1 MLTCNLKGGLGNQL
15 FQIFTLIAY
24 SIQNKKSFIFPYSE
38 FIMGHDTKR
47 PSYWNTFLTHLK
59 NYTTGN
65 GKFDD
70 ITHVNELLLL
80 KHPIYKE
87 KSFNYCPIDSD
98 VDNMLFDGYFQS
110 YKYFDN
116 YKDKLFTLIDLK
128 YYNIKIR
135 SEFFSYLNTHKTAS
149 MHFRIGDYK
158 NIQEFH
164 PVLPEKYY
172 DNALL
177 DIPDDY
183 KVIIFCEEQDTDDVQ
198 QMIDNLKTKHKH
210 NFVFVDHNIPDWKQ
224 MLIMSMCNINVIANS
239 TFSWW
244 AAYFNQ
250 DETKKVLYPSLWFG
264 NEIKNNTDDLILP
277 EWIKINV

>member
-1 MLTCNLKGGLGNQL
+1 MITCNLKGGLGNQL
-15 FQIFTLIAY
+15 FQIFTLISH
-24 SIQNKKSFIFPYSE
+24 SIRNSKSFIFPYSE
-38 FIMGHDTKR
+38 YIHGHDTKR
-47 PSYWNTFLTHLK
+47 PTYWNSFLTHLK

-87 KSFNYCPIDSD
+87 KSFNYIPIENNI
-98 VDNMLFDGYFQS
+98 DNVLFDGYFQS
-110 YKYFDN
+110 YKYFDE
-116 YKDKLFTLIDLK
+116 YKDKLFMLIDLK
-128 YYNIKIR
+128 YNKVKIR
-135 SEFFSYLNTHKTAS
+135 SEFFNYLDTHKVAS

-158 NIQEFH
+158 NIQHLH

-177 DIPDDY
+177 EIPDDY
-183 KVIIFCEEQDTDDVQ
+183 KVIVFCEEQDQDNVNH
-198 QMIDNLKTKHKH
+198 MIHTLRSKH
-210 NFVFVDHNIPDWKQ
+210 NHVFVIIEHNIPDWKQ

-244 AAYFNQ
+244 GAYFNEN
-250 DETKKVLYPSLWFG
+250 DDKKVIYPSVWFG
-264 NEIKNNTDDLILP
+264 NELKNNTDDLFMP
-277 EWIKINV
+277 EWIKIDA